1 MTLGMKEYFSVSHL
15 QNSINSIFNKTF
27 QILGVGTA
35 GLLFVLASRNL
46 LELGLMLTGILLG
59 AVYTAHFGYSVR
71 NAPRK
76 G

>member
-46 LELGLMLTGILLG
+46 LELGLTLIIQNI
-59 AVYTAHFGYSVR
+59 R
-71 NAPRK
+71 I
-76 G
+76 

>member
-1 MTLGMKEYFSVSHL
+1 MTLGLKECFSVSHL

-46 LELGLMLTGILLG
+46 LELGLMLIIQNI
-59 AVYTAHFGYSVR
+59 R
-71 NAPRK
+71 I
-76 G
+76 